1 MTKTSS
7 ELLSTFINTEAKP
20 KQHCVKNTVYLG
32 KIWQDGASYCG
43 LLVVKLVVKRGWLT
57 TKDFKY
63 TYQTLRILV
72 DRTAGIYQK
81 KKVVRTTFFLQS
93 FYYFVSIN
101 NSFGLFLKFLD
112 EDISKDI
119 IRTIDINKITYIIN
133 FGDILISKLVSVLL
147 KPSTSAPPPS
157 WLDSPCLAICFA
169 IVPVTL
175 LNMLFPIIL
184 AV

>member
-1 MTKTSS
+1 MCFSW
-7 ELLSTFINTEAKP
+7 
-20 KQHCVKNTVYLG
+20 HLG
-32 KIWQDGASYCG
+32 KTEQDGASYCG

-93 FYYFVSIN
+93 FYYFVSFN

-133 FGDILISKLVSVLL
+133 FGDI
-147 KPSTSAPPPS
+147 
-157 WLDSPCLAICFA
+157 
-169 IVPVTL
+169 
-175 LNMLFPIIL
+175 
-184 AV
+184 

>member
-7 ELLSTFINTEAKP
+7 ELLSTFINPEAKP

-81 KKVVRTTFFLQS
+81 KKVVRTTFFYKVFTILYQS
-93 FYYFVSIN
+93 
-101 NSFGLFLKFLD
+101 
-112 EDISKDI
+112 
-119 IRTIDINKITYIIN
+119 
-133 FGDILISKLVSVLL
+133 
-147 KPSTSAPPPS
+147 
-157 WLDSPCLAICFA
+157 
-169 IVPVTL
+169 
-175 LNMLFPIIL
+175 IIL
-184 AV
+184 LDFSLNFLMKILVKIS

>member
-7 ELLSTFINTEAKP
+7 ELLATFINPEAKP

-81 KKVVRTTFFLQS
+81 KKGCE
-93 FYYFVSIN
+93 N
-101 NSFGLFLKFLD
+101 NLFSTKFLLFC
-112 EDISKDI
+112 
-119 IRTIDINKITYIIN
+119 INQ
-133 FGDILISKLVSVLL
+133 
-147 KPSTSAPPPS
+147 
-157 WLDSPCLAICFA
+157 
-169 IVPVTL
+169 
-175 LNMLFPIIL
+175 
-184 AV
+184 